1 MGRWVAGLV
10 VGGRLVGGSV
20 DLIKPLSLTEPIANN
35 TINNGYSEVFEKNLV
50 EDFNDLRN
58 NFVEEVNSFRNELL
72 ANYVCNIN
80 NQNTGSKRLITHLL
94 NQISFHK
101 DQLKLKDQ
109 MIDTLIEQLSKRDK
123 AHL

>member
-1 MGRWVAGLV
+1 MVGWSV
-10 VGGRLVGGSV
+10 VGWSV
-20 DLIKPLSLTEPIANN
+20 DLIKPLSLTEPITNN
-35 TINNGYSEVFEKNLV
+35 TINNGDSGVFEKNLV

-58 NFVEEVNSFRNELL
+58 NFVEEVNSFRSELL

-80 NQNTGSKRLITHLL
+80 NQNNGSKTLITHLL